1 MALDIDRYAHVAS
14 PVQRWDTRYKV
25 ASLLIAILCF
35 AVLDTLGAA
44 LLAWIA
50 ATLLMRSAQIPL
62 PFLWQGLRWV
72 VLFLLPFFVIL
83 PLSYPGPSVF
93 AWEGFRLA
101 CLVVIK
107 ALAIVTASMAIF
119 TTSRFDVTVLA
130 LQHLKLPRVF
140 VQMLLFTY
148 RYIFVFVEELRRRD
162 TAMKARGFTPKT
174 NMATLQVLGNFVGT
188 ILVRS
193 FERTERIYK
202 AMLSKGYV
210 GEYPTLT
217 RFSANTVDWSKAA
230 MVIGVAA
237 AIVLLDQSGIFHTAE
252 QAWL

>member
-1 MALDIDRYAHVAS
+1 MALDIDRYAHIDS

-25 ASLLIAILCF
+25 ASLLVAILCF
-35 AVLDTLGAA
+35 ALLDTLGAA
-44 LLAWIA
+44 VLAWVA
-50 ATLLMRSAQIPL
+50 ATLLMRSARIPL
-62 PFLWQGLRWV
+62 PFLWHGLRWV

-83 PLSYPGPSVF
+83 PLTYPGPDLF

-101 CLVVIK
+101 CLIVVK
-107 ALAIVTASMAIF
+107 ALAIMTTSMAIF
-119 TTSRFDVTVLA
+119 TTSRFDVTALA
-130 LQHLKLPRVF
+130 LQHLKVPRLF

-162 TAMKARGFTPKT
+162 IAMKARGFVPKT
-174 NMATLQVLGNFVGT
+174 NLATLKILGDFVGT

-202 AMLSKGYV
+202 AMLSKGYT

-217 RFSANTVDWSKAA
+217 KFHAVASDRNKAWLIVGTA
-230 MVIGVAA
+230 LLIVA
-237 AIVLLDQSGIFHTAE
+237 LDQAGIFRIAE
-252 QAWL
+252 RGWL